1 MADSQQAPFNT
12 ILEDSMSSASKS
24 TPPRKNGAHPAALP
38 KARGR
43 PPKVKAEATLPKL
56 PARPVTKPIA
66 TNWFRLGYLI
76 HDVSR
81 LRRTL
86 IDQQM
91 KPDGITRSQWWVLAN
106 LSRHGNDGIMS
117 SELAK
122 LLDVGKVTLGGLIDR
137 LELAGYVYRRADK
150 TDRRAK
156 HIFIT
161 DSGYEL
167 TKKMGKVIEVL
178 NQRICVGMTEDEI
191 KTTEFNLLRLKSN
204 IREML
209 NGDFGPDV
217 KPGDD

>member
-1 MADSQQAPFNT
+1 
-12 ILEDSMSSASKS
+12 MSSASKS
-24 TPPRKNGAHPAALP
+24 TPPRKNGAPLPSLP

-43 PPKVKAEATLPKL
+43 PPKPKAAAGTPKL
-56 PARPVTKPIA
+56 PARPVTKPVA

-86 IDQQM
+86 IDQHM

-137 LELAGYVYRRADK
+137 LELAGYVYRKADK

-161 DSGYEL
+161 ETGYEL
-167 TKKMGKVIEVL
+167 IKKMGKNIEVL
-178 NQRICVGMTEDEI
+178 NKRICAGMTEDEI

-217 KPGDD
+217 KDAED

>member
-1 MADSQQAPFNT
+1 
-12 ILEDSMSSASKS
+12 MSSASKS
-24 TPPRKNGAHPAALP
+24 TPPRKNGAQLPALT

-43 PPKVKAEATLPKL
+43 PPKIKPAEASAKL
-56 PARPVTKPIA
+56 PARPVTKPVA

-86 IDQQM
+86 IDQHM

-161 DSGYEL
+161 DAGYEL
-167 TKKMGKVIEVL
+167 IKKMGKKIEVL
-178 NQRICVGMTEDEI
+178 NQRICVGMTDDEI
-191 KTTEFNLLRLKSN
+191 KTTEFNLIRLKSN

-209 NGDFGPDV
+209 VGDFGPDV
-217 KPGDD
+217 TPGDD